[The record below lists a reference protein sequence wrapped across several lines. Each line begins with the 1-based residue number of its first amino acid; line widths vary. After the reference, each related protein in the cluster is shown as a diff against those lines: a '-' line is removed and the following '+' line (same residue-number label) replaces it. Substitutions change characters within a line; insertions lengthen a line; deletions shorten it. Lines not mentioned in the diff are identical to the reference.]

1 MKSDLHDKY
10 KKSLISYYQYLL
22 EYILNNRSIQVMSLT
37 DRVDKLTNK
46 IIDDF
51 GDELQTKLKAQIP
64 EISQIYKQSLVT
76 INTVRPDRPLIIV
89 TDTIKYGR
97 TLNKTLK
104 VIERKFKPDKTWID
118 NLIIY
123 DYVQK
128 SVGTTLLISRF
139 LNKNKKF
146 MGEAIMATQVKYNI
160 EFDSKTLK
168 ISRKSGTAIG
178 RDLVTFRLILGIS
191 QHIGIYN
198 IKGTLLVMSMGRDKN
213 GYMTVS
219 YYVSNLAVKRTIWVK
234 DEYSQVGSISFLTYN
249 HAHNIPLMIQQIQG
263 MTILNINNKAF
274 IDLDNVRYVHE
285 CEDKH
290 DEMLIE
296 TGIQE
301 SIQDVTK
308 ESYGYPIQKH
318 GSIDRITVKNT
329 RDIQAIMMKP
339 AKIRE
344 TNKLVYERTLEN
356 LQNIKSWYDID
367 STNKIEMYKTEKDEQ
382 KILVFNG
389 YCRGIYNNILTA
401 TI

>member
-1 MKSDLHDKY
+1 M
-10 KKSLISYYQYLL
+10 
-22 EYILNNRSIQVMSLT
+22 
-37 DRVDKLTNK
+37 
-46 IIDDF
+46 
-51 GDELQTKLKAQIP
+51 GDT
-64 EISQIYKQSLVT
+64 
-76 INTVRPDRPLIIV
+76 
-89 TDTIKYGR
+89 
-97 TLNKTLK
+97 
-104 VIERKFKPDKTWID
+104 
-118 NLIIY
+118 
-123 DYVQK
+123 
-128 SVGTTLLISRF
+128 
-139 LNKNKKF
+139 
-146 MGEAIMATQVKYNI
+146 IMATQVKYNI
-160 EFDSKTLK
+160 EFDNKTLK
-168 ISRKSGTAIG
+168 VSRKSGNAIG
-178 RDLVTFRLILGIS
+178 KDLVTFRLIPGIS

-198 IKGTLLVMSMGRDKN
+198 IKGTLLVMFMGRDKN

-234 DEYSQVGSISFLTYN
+234 DEYSQVGLISFLTYN
-249 HAHNIPLMIQQIQG
+249 HAHNIPLLIQQIQG

>member
-1 MKSDLHDKY
+1 MED
-10 KKSLISYYQYLL
+10 I
-22 EYILNNRSIQVMSLT
+22 
-37 DRVDKLTNK
+37 
-46 IIDDF
+46 
-51 GDELQTKLKAQIP
+51 
-64 EISQIYKQSLVT
+64 
-76 INTVRPDRPLIIV
+76 
-89 TDTIKYGR
+89 
-97 TLNKTLK
+97 
-104 VIERKFKPDKTWID
+104 
-118 NLIIY
+118 
-123 DYVQK
+123 
-128 SVGTTLLISRF
+128 
-139 LNKNKKF
+139 
-146 MGEAIMATQVKYNI
+146 IMATQTKYSI
-160 EFDSKTLK
+160 EFDNKTLK
-168 ISRKSGTAIG
+168 ISRKSGNVIG
-178 RDLVTFRLILGIS
+178 KDLVTFRLIPGIS

-198 IKGTLLVMSMGRDKN
+198 VNGTLLVMFMGRDKN

-234 DEYSQVGSISFLTYN
+234 DEYSQVGLISFLTYN
-249 HAHNIPLMIQQIQG
+249 HAHNIPLLIQQVQG

-274 IDLDNVRYVHE
+274 IDLDNARYVYGHTHK
-285 CEDKH
+285 DAH
-290 DEMLIE
+290 GQGEMIIE

-301 SIQDVTK
+301 SIQDATK

-318 GSIDRITVKNT
+318 GSIDRITGKNT
-329 RDIQAIMMKP
+329 RDIQTIMMKP

>member
-1 MKSDLHDKY
+1 M
-10 KKSLISYYQYLL
+10 
-22 EYILNNRSIQVMSLT
+22 E
-37 DRVDKLTNK
+37 
-46 IIDDF
+46 
-51 GDELQTKLKAQIP
+51 
-64 EISQIYKQSLVT
+64 
-76 INTVRPDRPLIIV
+76 
-89 TDTIKYGR
+89 DTIMAAQVKYSIEFD
-97 TLNKTLK
+97 NKTLK
-104 VIERKFKPDKTWID
+104 
-118 NLIIY
+118 II
-123 DYVQK
+123 
-128 SVGTTLLISRF
+128 
-139 LNKNKKF
+139 
-146 MGEAIMATQVKYNI
+146 
-160 EFDSKTLK
+160 
-168 ISRKSGTAIG
+168 RKSGNAIG
-178 RDLVTFRLILGIS
+178 KDLVTFRLIPGIS

-234 DEYSQVGSISFLTYN
+234 DEYSQVSLISFLTYN

-274 IDLDNVRYVHE
+274 IDLDNARYIHK
-285 CEDKH
+285 DKSEH
-290 DEMLIE
+290 NEMIIE